1 MMAANGAPVGTVAFK
16 GPVIRIARGTNVTEV
31 PVGGK

>member
-1 MMAANGAPVGTVAFK
+1 MGGFTPARPA
-16 GPVIRIARGTNVTEV
+16 GPVIRIARGNTITEV